1 MTQKQFNNVLDVTSI
16 PPSDIDSEKSL
27 LAALMID
34 PYREGVLSVIVN
46 ILTFESFFY
55 NRHAIIYQ
63 AIMSLYDRNIEIDL
77 ITIAHELRKV
87 NKLDEIGSEIY
98 LTELTD
104 CAMNSIHAVRHAM
117 IIQELYISREII
129 HLCSDVQKKAFSK
142 NMDIDELIKMFEKR
156 IKALEEKAKHSLPNR
171 KTNLVKSVI
180 AKIIEIKDTGVNND
194 IIKTG
199 NYQLDKILTLM
210 PNEIIFIAGPPK
222 STKTTTM
229 IFGVHSMIKLN
240 QDKVNI
246 LWYCME
252 DAVED
257 VTKCRLSIE
266 CGVSRKSMDGTSG
279 YLTSDQIA
287 LIKQS
292 EPVLDNDFI
301 ELVDRPSDVET
312 IARHFKT
319 FVKKN
324 TTNILIIDNYN
335 MCVAR
340 VNHLKT
346 PTEKESYVADQIQ
359 SVMSYLK
366 SEGYKCICIVIDHL
380 NKELQDKANIKDG
393 YRPRTSNLKGSERK
407 HAILTQLVLVNK
419 PGEYPDLVSEEA
431 KAPDVKIN
439 GKYHKRKDLLNSDD
453 GWGLI
458 ILEKTTARK
467 TGRTIEN
474 KFARFYSHIDTMRYI
489 NFNEI

>member
-1 MTQKQFNNVLDVTSI
+1 MTQKQLSNIVNSDV
-16 PPSDIDSEKSL
+16 PPSDVESEKSL
-27 LAALMID
+27 LGALIND
-34 PYREGVLSVIVN
+34 AYREGVLSVIVN
-46 ILTFESFFY
+46 VLESQSFFY

-63 AIMSLYDRNIEIDL
+63 AIISLYDRNIEIDL
-77 ITIAHELRKV
+77 ITVAHELRKMGQIDNV
-87 NKLDEIGSEIY
+87 GSEIY
-98 LTELTD
+98 LSELTD
-104 CAMNSIHAVRHAM
+104 YVINSFHAVRHAL
-117 IIQELYISREII
+117 IIQELYIAREII
-129 HLCSDVQKKAFSK
+129 SLCSDIEKKAYSK
-142 NMDIDELIKMFEKR
+142 TMDVDELIKMFEKR
-156 IKALEEKAKHSLPNR
+156 IKTLEEKAKNSLPN
-171 KTNLVKSVI
+171 KKSNLVKSVI
-180 AKIIEIKDTGVNND
+180 AKIVEIKDTGINND

-199 NYQLDKILTLM
+199 NYQLDRIITLM
-210 PNEIIFIAGPPK
+210 PNEIIFIAGAPK

-229 IFGVHSMIKLN
+229 ILGVHSMIKLN
-240 QDKVNI
+240 KDKVNI

-266 CGVSRKSMDGTSG
+266 TAISRKSMDGTSG
-279 YLTSDQIA
+279 YLSSEQISQ
-287 LIKQS
+287 IKS
-292 EPVLDNDFI
+292 AEPVLDNDFI
-301 ELVDRPSDVET
+301 ELVDRPSDIET

-324 TTNILIIDNYN
+324 TTNIIIIDNYN

-380 NKELQDKANIKDG
+380 NKELQDKANIKDA

-407 HAILTQLVLVNK
+407 HAILTQLILVNK
-419 PGEYPDLVSEEA
+419 PGEYPDLVAEES

-453 GWGLI
+453 GFGLI
-458 ILEKTTARK
+458 ILEKTTSRK
-467 TGRTIEN
+467 TGRTMEN
-474 KFARFYSHIDTMRYI
+474 KFAKFYAHIDTMRYI
-489 NFNEI
+489 NLNEI